1 MPLFLST
8 HVNKVDKK
16 GRVSVPAPYRS
27 ALAGQ
32 GWEGVVCLPSLVNPA
47 LDGCDLAFMEKLS
60 ADQSQGMQAFGRS
73 KDAFSSAVFAASRQL
88 PFDSE
93 GRIILPEP
101 FIKHAGIS
109 EAACFVGQGATFQ
122 IWEPARFEAYQKE
135 AWQAVAAEQKSGGG
149 R

>member
-16 GRVSVPAPYRS
+16 GRVSVPASYRS

-60 ADQSQGMQAFGRS
+60 TDQSQGIQAFGRS
-73 KDAFSSAVFAASRQL
+73 KDAFSSAVFAAARQL

-93 GRIILPEP
+93 GRIILPEA
-101 FIKHAGIS
+101 FIKHAGIMES
-109 EAACFVGQGATFQ
+109 ACFVGQGQTFQ
-122 IWEPARFEAYQKE
+122 IWEPGRFEAHQQE
-135 AWQAVAAEQKSGGG
+135 SWQALEAEQKGGA
-149 R
+149 

>member
-16 GRVSVPAPYRS
+16 GRVSVPASYRS

-32 GWEGVVCLPSLVNPA
+32 GWEGVVCLPSVVNPA

-60 ADQSQGMQAFGRS
+60 SEQSQGMQAFSRS
-73 KDAFSSAVFAASRQL
+73 KDAFSSTVFAAARQL

-93 GRIILPEP
+93 GRIILPEA
-101 FIKHAGIS
+101 FMKHAGITES
-109 EAACFVGQGATFQ
+109 ACFVGQGSTFQ
-122 IWEPARFEAYQKE
+122 IWEPGRFEAHQKQS
-135 AWQAVAAEQKSGGG
+135 WQALEAEQKGGA
-149 R
+149 